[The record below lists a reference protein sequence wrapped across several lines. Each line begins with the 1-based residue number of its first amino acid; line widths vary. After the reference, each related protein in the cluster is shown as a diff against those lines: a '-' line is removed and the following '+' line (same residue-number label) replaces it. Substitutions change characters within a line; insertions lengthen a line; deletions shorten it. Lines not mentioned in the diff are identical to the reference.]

1 MTAMVLFALGARPK
15 IQGRRHVRAQAAPNL
30 VHANALGGR
39 AALVIA

>member
-1 MTAMVLFALGARPK
+1 MTAMVLSALGARPTMK
-15 IQGRRHVRAQAAPNL
+15 GRRHVRAQAAPDL

>member
-15 IQGRRHVRAQAAPNL
+15 MKVGRHVRAQAAPDL

>member
-1 MTAMVLFALGARPK
+1 MTTMVLCALGARLE
-15 IQGRRHVRAQAAPNL
+15 IQGSRHVRGRAAPDL